1 MSPDTLGP
9 KRMGQVSLPES
20 QWEALKALE
29 VRHERPRSWFVRKAL
44 EAFLPQLEESAEVA
58 R

>member
-44 EAFLPQLEESAEVA
+44 EVFLEQLESAEAV